1 MIVRY
6 WQPFQELEAIR
17 QQLDSAFETPAAET
31 MTPAVDLV
39 DNGDG
44 YTVEVVLPGLSA
56 DAINIEASRKG
67 IVISGERTAP
77 EYDDNHKVLHRER
90 RYGTFRRV
98 VALPVAV
105 DHENIKA
112 DYSDGILTLHVP
124 KTAEELNKIVKVNI
138 AGTLP
143 EAAAE

>member
-17 QQLDSAFETPAAET
+17 QQLDSVFETPAAET

-39 DNGDG
+39 DNGDS
-44 YTVEVVLPGLSA
+44 YTVEVVLPGVNA
-56 DAINIEASRKG
+56 DAINIEASRKS
-67 IVISGERTAP
+67 IAISGERTAP
-77 EYDDNHKVLHRER
+77 DYDDTHKVLHRER

-98 VALPVAV
+98 VGLPAAV

-112 DYSDGILTLHVP
+112 DYSNGILTLQAP

-143 EAAAE
+143 ETAE